1 MPANTTTNKAIE
13 RRKTIVVLMKPT
25 PASAGDTNV
34 ALSRGHQGCR
44 RANATDR
51 VPADQIRSGVS
62 GFEGPLRGLMSAS
75 DGRAPALLWPTAGN
89 GASSIRGPYESC
101 GAALA
106 ASGISLSCPHTWS
119 PFATVGASEVCA
131 PWQECCPPAGDC
143 ASRDAH
149 AVPHTVSA
157 AGAQATASTSRHAPM
172 RRLIFNEYT
181 PAVGATTHWRSA
193 VAARC
198 R

>member
-1 MPANTTTNKAIE
+1 
-13 RRKTIVVLMKPT
+13 
-25 PASAGDTNV
+25 
-34 ALSRGHQGCR
+34 
-44 RANATDR
+44 
-51 VPADQIRSGVS
+51 
-62 GFEGPLRGLMSAS
+62 MSAS
-75 DGRAPALLWPTAGN
+75 DGRAPALVWTTAGN

-106 ASGISLSCPHTWS
+106 ASGISLSCPHTWA

-149 AVPHTVSA
+149 AIPHAVSA

-172 RRLIFNEYT
+172 RRLISMSICERRDHYT
-181 PAVGATTHWRSA
+181 FAVRSRSA
-193 VAARC
+193 LPITDTELKLMAAAAIIGESRIPNTG
-198 R
+198 